1 MKLKEQKKLGIL
13 YLVLGAALFLVGL
26 LTDADEKTNW
36 LSSFGSAI
44 AVVGAARLLRVYRL
58 TRDPDKAADY
68 DASLTDERAA
78 YAANKARSMALYIC
92 IYVQLAAAL
101 AAILIF
107 KQTLSDRCSA
117 RSRACRRSSIPV
129 ASGTTTGNT
138 ERESHERIGN

>member
-1 MKLKEQKKLGIL
+1 MKLKDQKKLGIL

-26 LTDADEKTNW
+26 LTDAVEKTNW

-68 DASLTDERAA
+68 DASLTDERTA
-78 YAANKARSMALYIC
+78 YVANKARSMALYIC

-107 KQTLSDRCSA
+107 KVGQVLCALTCLQTL
-117 RSRACRRSSIPV
+117 V
-129 ASGTTTGNT
+129 YTGCFWYYN
-138 ERESHERIGN
+138 RKY

>member
-1 MKLKEQKKLGIL
+1 MKLKDQKKLGIL

-26 LTDADEKTNW
+26 LTDAGEKTNW

-78 YAANKARSMALYIC
+78 YVANKARSMALY
-92 IYVQLAAAL
+92 VQLAAAL
-101 AAILIF
+101 SAILIF
-107 KQTLSDRCSA
+107 KQTLVGQVLCA
-117 RSRACRRSSIPV
+117 LTCLQTLV
-129 ASGTTTGNT
+129 YTGCFWYYN
-138 ERESHERIGN
+138 RKY